1 MRRFA
6 KIAKALGN
14 RTTRQVASRLQKYF
28 QKLHAAGLPVPG
40 RVPRHART
48 VGPRKNR
55 VQRHMIRP
63 TTFFPSNFVPVN
75 MPDEDENN
83 ARALDPSFYRN
94 GCQKSLEN
102 SNFSSQRSDDD
113 TVVVDVPSDGE
124 ISAAEATDEVKMVRL
139 VRRVKRDKE
148 KRYPI
153 EISTCDHSGFSCD
166 FCSEEPIVGTR
177 WHCSTCNAESIDFC
191 GDCLIA
197 QLHSEDRHPLDH
209 RLIGLRVATEFK
221 TNFDSD
227 DSDDDNEEDEM
238 SNVDAREGKPKT
250 DSDESN
256 QISVFDEDYLPQKSA
271 PIAGASYNYMDTN
284 FLPQ

>member
-40 RVPRHART
+40 RIPRNART

-55 VQRHMIRP
+55 MQKQMIRP

-83 ARALDPSFYRN
+83 THALDPDFYRN
-94 GCQKSLEN
+94 GCQQSMGN
-102 SNFSSQRSDDD
+102 SNPSSQQGDDD
-113 TVVVDVPSDGE
+113 NDMVVVDVPSDSE
-124 ISAAEATDEVKMVRL
+124 ISSNDATDEQKMIRL
-139 VRRVKRDKE
+139 IKRIRRDKE
-148 KRYPI
+148 KKYPI
-153 EISTCDHSGFSCD
+153 EISTCDHNGFRCD
-166 FCSEEPIVGTR
+166 FCNDDPIIGTR
-177 WHCSTCNAESIDFC
+177 WHCSTCIHDSIDFC

-197 QLHSEDRHPLDH
+197 QLQTDNYHSLDH
-209 RLIGLRVATEFK
+209 RMIGMRVSTEFK
-221 TNFDSD
+221 SQYYSD
-227 DSDDDNEEDEM
+227 ETDNENENEEDETTT
-238 SNVDAREGKPKT
+238 DIKPKV
-250 DSDESN
+250 DFDENN
-256 QISVFDEDYLPQKSA
+256 QINVFDEDYLPQKSIPMA
-271 PIAGASYNYMDTN
+271 STSYNYMDTN